1 MLKRLTIL
9 TVAGLTGCERAGNPD
24 SRTVGMPAEKQELV
38 VAVGADEFGLQ
49 LNRPRLGRYP
59 LNAGICEPL
68 VRMTHDFGLA
78 PSLATNW
85 KYVGDNTYRFTLR
98 HGVRFH
104 DGTPFNSAAVK
115 YTLDEGI
122 AARTQNSFLTK
133 ESVRIIDDTTV
144 EIRPSI
150 SNLRLLEQLSHPSYG
165 IVVPG
170 SDPAVHPICTGP
182 FRFEEYRPLSHL
194 SVVRNDT
201 YWGVKARLRR
211 ITFRFIPDDNTRAL
225 ALRAGEV
232 DAIFDVNRSMVS
244 SLKAIPGMTIATA
257 PPGSVLLMYVA
268 THGRSPFVRMSD
280 LAIRRAVAMA
290 IDRRSLV
297 EDVMDGYATPVTT
310 INPPAVLGKYSSE
323 VHGLPFDTTAAGRV
337 LDADGWKRNGGSIR
351 SKGGNRLTL
360 SLITQPG
367 SVDRAVTQ
375 YVQAQLLRV
384 GIDVRVEEL
393 DAAAFEDR
401 LNAGAFDLDIELPSQ
416 NDGNPAFLL
425 ALRWYSKSN
434 VQSAPFMWA
443 GARFDTLVT
452 QSLASPEHEASQTS
466 AAEAM
471 HVLVDDEVAAI
482 PLAGVYRIYAM
493 SSKVKGFVP
502 HPSRVNQ
509 TWNTV
514 WVAR

>member
-1 MLKRLTIL
+1 M
-9 TVAGLTGCERAGNPD
+9 G
-24 SRTVGMPAEKQELV
+24 
-38 VAVGADEFGLQ
+38 VGADEFGLQ

-68 VRMTHDFGLA
+68 VRMTRDFRLA
-78 PSLATNW
+78 PSLAVRW
-85 KYVGDNTYRFTLR
+85 AYIGDNTYRFTLR
-98 HGVRFH
+98 RGVTFQ
-104 DGTPFNSAAVK
+104 DGVALSVPAVR
-115 YTLDEGI
+115 YTLDRAI
-122 AARTQNSFLTK
+122 AEKTQYSFLSP
-133 ESVRIIDDTTV
+133 ESVRLVDDTTV
-144 EIRPSI
+144 DIHPSI
-150 SNLRLLEQLSHPSYG
+150 PNLRLLEQLSHPSYG
-165 IVVPG
+165 IIALG

-182 FRFEEYRPLSHL
+182 FRFEEYRPRSYL
-194 SVVRNDT
+194 SVVRNEK
-201 YWGVKARLRR
+201 YWGEKAKLGR

-232 DAIFDVNRSMVS
+232 DAIFDVNRSMVA
-244 SLKAIPGMTIATA
+244 SLRAIPGIAIATA
-257 PPGSVLLMYVA
+257 TPGSVLLMYVT
-268 THGRSPFVRMSD
+268 THGTPPYVRMSD
-280 LAIRRAVAMA
+280 PAIRRAVAMA
-290 IDRRSLV
+290 IDRKSLV
-297 EDVMDGYATPVTT
+297 EKVMDGYATTVTT

-337 LDADGWKRNGGSIR
+337 LDADGWKRNGESIR

-375 YVQAQLLRV
+375 FVQAQLLRV
-384 GIDVRVEEL
+384 GIDARAEEL
-393 DAAAFEDR
+393 DGAAFEDR
-401 LNAGAFDLDIELPSQ
+401 LNSGSFDLDIELPSQ
-416 NDGNPAFLL
+416 NDANPAFLL

-434 VQSAPFMWA
+434 VRSARFMWTEP
-443 GARFDTLVT
+443 RFDTLVA
-452 QSLASPEHEASQTS
+452 QSLASREHDDAQRK

-471 HVLVDDEVAAI
+471 HVLVDEEVVAI

-514 WVAR
+514 WMAR